1 MWWWILTVLFF
12 LISVGV
18 STLVYFSLRRIN
30 QYEGLIIEFQ
40 NIIEFATTKM
50 KQVDANGHYESD
62 DETGF
67 FFQQLK
73 ELQELLNGIFE
84 NEETEENSDAQKE
97 KDKVDNLKQKFEEL
111 FA

>member
-1 MWWWILTVLFF
+1 MWWWILTILFF
-12 LISVGV
+12 LFSVGA

-30 QYEGLIIEFQ
+30 QYEGLIMEFQ

-50 KQVDANGHYESD
+50 KQVDANGHYEAD

-84 NEETEENSDAQKE
+84 NENEENSGAKE
-97 KDKVDNLKQKFEEL
+97 SEKE
-111 FA
+111 

>member
-1 MWWWILTVLFF
+1 MWWWILTILFF
-12 LISVGV
+12 LIGVGS
-18 STLVYFSLRRIN
+18 STLLYFSLRRIN
-30 QYEGLIIEFQ
+30 QYEGLIIEIQ

-50 KQVDANGHYESD
+50 KQVDAKGHYESD

-84 NEETEENSDAQKE
+84 NEEIEENSSAKE
-97 KDKVDNLKQKFEEL
+97 KEKG
-111 FA
+111 

>member
-1 MWWWILTVLFF
+1 MWWWILTILFF
-12 LISVGV
+12 LISVGT

-30 QYEGLIIEFQ
+30 QYESFIIEIQ
-40 NIIEFATTKM
+40 RIIEFATTKM
-50 KQVDANGHYESD
+50 KQVDAKGHYESD

-84 NEETEENSDAQKE
+84 TTEEKTDA
-97 KDKVDNLKQKFEEL
+97 
-111 FA
+111 

>member
-1 MWWWILTVLFF
+1 MWWWILTILFF
-12 LISVGV
+12 LISVV
-18 STLVYFSLRRIN
+18 SSTILFFALKRIN
-30 QYEGLIIEFQ
+30 QYEGLIIEIQ

-50 KQVDANGHYESD
+50 KQVDARGHYESD

-84 NEETEENSDAQKE
+84 NEEIEENSSSAEEKE
-97 KDKVDNLKQKFEEL
+97 KE
-111 FA
+111 

>member
-1 MWWWILTVLFF
+1 MWWWILTILFF
-12 LISVGV
+12 LISVGA

-30 QYEGLIIEFQ
+30 QYESFIIEVQ

-50 KQVDANGHYESD
+50 KTVDAKGHYESD

-73 ELQELLNGIFE
+73 ELQELLDGIFE
-84 NEETEENSDAQKE
+84 QEEKNASKESDKKE
-97 KDKVDNLKQKFEEL
+97 KTR
-111 FA
+111 

>member
-1 MWWWILTVLFF
+1 MWWWILTILFF
-12 LISVGV
+12 LISVGS

-30 QYEGLIIEFQ
+30 QYEGIIIEIQ

-50 KQVDANGHYESD
+50 KQVDAKGHYESD

-84 NEETEENSDAQKE
+84 NENEENSSRAEE
-97 KDKVDNLKQKFEEL
+97 KTG
-111 FA
+111 